1 MKSIITKKLEKLP
14 YGALSLFMGLSA
26 FGAYTSMYAFRKAF
40 TAATFTGI
48 QFFGLDYKV
57 LLVIAQVFGYMLSK
71 FYGIKFISSLNPASR
86 FFSILMLIGFAWLS
100 LLGFA
105 IVPAPFNIIFLFLNG
120 FPLGMIWGLIFSYL
134 EGRRSTEFM
143 AAILSVSLIFASGF
157 IKTIGRFVLETTPIT
172 EFWMPFFTGFLF
184 AIPLFCCLL
193 ILEIMPKPSLADQ
206 QQRIKRK
213 PMDAKERKQF
223 FFKFLPG
230 VFFTI
235 IIYVLLTIMRDIRD
249 NFEVEIWAFLGINNN
264 AIYSL
269 NDSAIAFLV
278 LIAMALLVFQK
289 NNLKAFTI
297 IHIMIIFGCM
307 LIGIATLLFKQNYIN
322 QVFWMALSGLGL
334 YLAYIPYNAIF
345 FDRMIATFKYTSNV
359 GFLMYI
365 ADATG
370 YLGSISVLLIKEFG
384 NTTLNWGQFFLQN
397 SWIVALVGGICA
409 CFSLIYFRYE
419 AAKKEYSLPE
429 KLELSSI

>member
-157 IKTIGRFVLETTPIT
+157 IKTIGRFVLETTLIT

-193 ILEIMPKPSLADQ
+193 VLEIMPKPSLADQ

-297 IHIMIIFGCM
+297 IHIMIIFGCL

-345 FDRMIATFKYTSNV
+345 FDRMIATFKYTGNV

-384 NTTLNWGQFFLQN
+384 NANLNWGQFFLQN
-397 SWIVALVGGICA
+397 SWIVALIGGICA

-419 AAKKEYSLPE
+419 AAKKEYSHPE